1 MGQLWGHNTDI
12 SSILAFRHN
21 DLRSLYLGEIDAA
34 TEVGEPG
41 GARDGVD
48 GACDGCEGERQ
59 VHGEQDA
66 VFGEEERPIRRE
78 VFEAR
83 PAEKDGRTGDGGG
96 EAGADFPGL
105 HGGLLP

>member
-1 MGQLWGHNTDI
+1 M
-12 SSILAFRHN
+12 AC
-21 DLRSLYLGEIDAA
+21 
-34 TEVGEPG
+34 
-41 GARDGVD
+41 
-48 GACDGCEGERQ
+48 CDGCECERQ
-59 VHGEQDA
+59 VQGEQDA

-83 PAEKDGRTGDGGG
+83 PGEKDGRTGDGGG